1 MKNLCLLLFTLLFS
15 ALTAQNVPQ
24 SVNYQS
30 VIRSSN
36 GAVIPNQPV
45 EIKLSIL
52 QGSILGTYIYQE
64 VHSTTTSNIGLV
76 NVKLGEGLSSLSSFD
91 LIDWSQEPFFLK
103 VEIDT
108 SMSGSFINLG
118 ESEISSVPFSLYAMR
133 SAYTDSLSPLAIS
146 KLPKVSLSGDTLIIG
161 SLDTIPLN
169 LSSYNLTETEVD
181 SMVSN
186 NGYLLI
192 EQDSSIINELQNM
205 SLNNNILSLS
215 LTGDSIDLIPY
226 LDNTTLTEAQVDSLV
241 SNNGF
246 LSQEIDGSITNELQD
261 LIISNDSLYLT
272 ILSQPNVVDLSVYYD
287 NTNLSESQV
296 DTYVSNNGYLTSEVD
311 GSVTNEIQDLQLTN
325 NTLLVTN
332 NSSAT
337 SIDLS
342 VYLDNTVLDETQ
354 VDTYVSNNGY
364 LTSEI
369 DGSITNEIQ
378 DLEDVLSQDNDAN
391 NYSILNVKRQSFGQ
405 QSIDTSAVV
414 DINSTTQGL
423 LPPRMTQAQ
432 RDAIYS
438 PAAGLIIWC
447 TDCGTNGLFSA
458 YDGNGWTEL
467 QLTNSSGT
475 VPTVSTNPIISF
487 GYNSA
492 TVGGSVMSNG
502 GSSVLAKGLC
512 YSTSP
517 NPNITDFV
525 TPTDTGNGTM
535 SYFLNYLDTNTTY
548 YVRAYAQN
556 QNGIGY
562 GSQQSFT
569 TKTTVE
575 VGDTF
580 GGGIVAYILQQGDYG
595 FISGE
600 QHGIIVSETD
610 LFNQTV
616 NFGWCQTSSAT
627 GYPEKDI
634 NILSNDTTKCSRGLL
649 KGVSNLSTI
658 LNACNGT
665 SNLAYI
671 VSQYSLNGFNDWLI
685 PTLDDL
691 YAIKTN
697 ITTVNASMSTGNTF
711 KSGGY
716 KYWSS
721 TTWGGNNAVYVV
733 SFPTSYSGDSYLN
746 VMSSCYI
753 RPIRYF

>member
-36 GAVIPNQPV
+36 GGVIPNQPI

-52 QGSILGTYIYQE
+52 QGSTLGTYIYQE
-64 VHSTTTSNIGLV
+64 VHSTTTNNIGLV

-108 SMSGSFINLG
+108 SMSGSFISLG

-133 SAYTDSLSPLAIS
+133 SAFTDSLSPLAVS
-146 KLPKVSLSGDTLIIG
+146 KLPQVSLSGDTLIIG

-186 NGYLLI
+186 NGYILI

-215 LTGDSIDLIPY
+215 LTGDSIDLLPF
-226 LDNTTLTEAQVDSLV
+226 LDNTTLTEAQVDSFV

-325 NTLLVTN
+325 NTLSVTN

-342 VYLDNTVLDETQ
+342 VYLDDTVLDETQ

-369 DGSITNEIQ
+369 DGSVTNEIQ
-378 DLEDVLSQDNDAN
+378 DIEDVLSQDNDAN
-391 NYSILNVKRQSFGQ
+391 NYSIFNVKRQSFGQ
-405 QSIDTSAVV
+405 QSLDTSAIV
-414 DINSTTQGL
+414 DISSTTQGL

-432 RDAIYS
+432 RDAIYL

-447 TDCGTNGLFSA
+447 TDCATNGLFSA

-475 VPTVSTNPIISF
+475 VPTVSTNPILSF

-492 TVGGSVMSNG
+492 TVGGSVISNG

-512 YSTSP
+512 YSTNP

-580 GGGIVAYILQQGDYG
+580 GGGIVAYILDGNDVGYV
-595 FISGE
+595 SGE
-600 QHGIIVSETD
+600 QHGIIISPYDLSNVSSVYGYC
-610 LFNQTV
+610 N
-616 NFGWCQTSSAT
+616 TSYT
-627 GYPEKDI
+627 GYPNYNSNHLAVDSTKTTPAMLGGRVNAYAVLNDCNYSYNVIKLVDNYSVNGFSDWVIPTYFDFLYGIIPNRNLI
-634 NILSNDTTKCSRGLL
+634 NQSLGTSHQLSSTYWT
-649 KGVSNLSTI
+649 STI
-658 LNACNGT
+658 EGNTAKARVIGFSSSGGT
-665 SNLAYI
+665 
-671 VSQYSLNGFNDWLI
+671 
-685 PTLDDL
+685 
-691 YAIKTN
+691 
-697 ITTVNASMSTGNTF
+697 TTSMSALS
-711 KSGGY
+711 SGA
-716 KYWSS
+716 KVR
-721 TTWGGNNAVYVV
+721 AV
-733 SFPTSYSGDSYLN
+733 
-746 VMSSCYI
+746 
-753 RPIRYF
+753 RYF